1 MKKSKKFISLA
12 LVVVMVASLLS
23 ALGFAMSSES
33 VSAAS
38 KVNMTYRVIELVPA
52 SSSASFGYL
61 VSGQEPINI
70 ASYMQKNNSDAFATT
85 LKNAGIGEVS
95 KSGDD
100 YYYTSYNWFVE
111 NCLPKTNESGQE
123 LAWNVDVMTYTPS
136 QLKEALKD
144 ADFVNNTFNMVDLFV
159 FTEAGSNGF
168 PSVVSKI
175 KESLNAGCF
184 PMGYDENGHPSFK
197 DCSEFNWDLTYKIFK
212 KIAGA
217 DGVDP
222 SAYIFDYNTVKNI
235 VGSENGEARK
245 DTITNNIKYCYGTN
259 AKALETTSMGEA
271 TNYATVPN
279 ETGTTNNIFKLFA
292 MVTRMNPSTFYS
304 LYFKNAEDWY
314 GINPENGYLKGF
326 EDLKDNANCVSLGRS
341 EYSAWS
347 ERMLEPYFLRGT
359 KSKYHNEWYTEVI
372 TENISDLKAKL
383 GWTSNNYFN
392 AQLSGDAKFE
402 VQFYNNNTRKHQRG
416 VVYRA
421 DNSGLLGIKD
431 SLKSDVSTVIND
443 VNYPLDYKEYRYL
456 VVQPNGGGD
465 IDMSF
470 ISSVIA
476 ENEKAK
482 SGDYIYSLGMV
493 GGIKLDVMSMYQF
506 VNTNINLKETYDAIY
521 FGAESSNRY
530 DKVRNDYGV
539 GTNYIYYTAGK
550 EVNLNYE
557 NLDWASTGSNPKK
570 TILAGNDLTKNKKD
584 ELLAYC
590 STYGLPVIYSE
601 ALVNAKNNGNI
612 DKTTN
617 MYSFIDTIVGNS
629 SYKTIKDNG
638 SDGLSGDELKSL
650 TDILSANKLAL
661 SVLSAPPAYES
672 QYSFSF
678 MDQNASNDYRLNGIG
693 AKEPTFV
700 NSGSDKSRKLTFR
713 FKVNGGGKVKAYL
726 YLDMN
731 YDGIFQEGDPEDGG
745 ELYESWGE
753 VASDGSVITRT
764 CSKLPNDYVGA
775 ITWKLVVKNTETNKY
790 ATQIGYSAAKKD
802 DDDQVN
808 KTVVLQI
815 VPTSES
821 SKWGNGEYN
830 SNITGYTSLPQGAV
844 LLLPTKD
851 EIAVAK
857 AQNGNNEITKYD
869 PYTEVSKVQNYFK
882 DALRFDTVTYKVNTQ
897 EYKNKADQF
906 DVSVVDGKII
916 NKYNGT
922 VVSEGTVKYN
932 QPVDKF
938 SIYSTAGVYYYFLA
952 KQKDYDMDTYRL
964 SVAKFNE
971 LVAGGYITYD
981 SSKKVLKYNR
991 KQTKV
996 EGQTITELDTYEVL
1010 NIDMLVLGFCESMD
1024 LFSADAR
1031 SIIQKYIKDD
1041 NNAFVGFGA
1050 ITVNTNNTLAES
1062 IRAYMG
1068 MDRYNVTGLLD
1079 GSAANIDALYKLNDK
1094 NSVLVGKDGF
1104 TYMGANNLP
1113 IGNGSTATINMV
1125 NEGTVTH
1132 YPYSTPAVFRLA
1144 NAHMQPFQLN
1154 LEDPGLVT
1162 YYSLTVGDTYKDARN
1177 QYYMYKKGGLTYCA
1191 FGFNEGNSSGQ
1202 KAIAMKLPEAALFV
1216 NTIISNTETNPTTP
1230 ELPPAPLA
1238 EVKPINPD
1246 VETTPPVIN
1255 KDTSGSDVKT
1265 TDAYLYVYYDATK
1278 SNNGNDN
1285 VINDGTSTI
1294 GGSVIRAEFTAIV
1307 SEGTTGKLTFQTTT
1321 GKDIPLTIYTAEGTP
1336 VTDGIVQDGKNYY
1349 VDIPLEDS
1357 YYAANPVNEPDYA
1370 MTKNNEFTVRFITST
1385 LDNDDN
1391 EKGKTVVN
1399 MNLVKRGMFTIN

>member
-1 MKKSKKFISLA
+1 MKKSKKFISFA

-70 ASYMQKNNSDAFATT
+70 ASYMQKNNSDTFATT

-184 PMGYDENGHPSFK
+184 PMGYDEHGHESFK
-197 DCSEFNWDLTYKIFK
+197 ACTEFDWKLAYQIFK

-217 DGVDP
+217 DGVEP
-222 SAYIFDYNTVKNI
+222 SAYIFDYNTVRGI
-235 VGSENGEARK
+235 VGSEQNADK
-245 DTITNNIKYCYGTN
+245 NANVTANIKYFYGRAN
-259 AKALETTSMGEA
+259 GIETSSLGEQKGIGKDEQAIGA
-271 TNYATVPN
+271 TNNFY
-279 ETGTTNNIFKLFA
+279 KLFA
-292 MVTRMNPSTFYS
+292 MTTRMNPSTFYS
-304 LYFKNAEDWY
+304 LYFKNADDWY
-314 GINPENGYLKGF
+314 GIDPETGALKAFEPYNGNAENYAALGRLSHDAWGEKMLEPNFLENGYNVYNVKQ
-326 EDLKDNANCVSLGRS
+326 
-341 EYSAWS
+341 
-347 ERMLEPYFLRGT
+347 
-359 KSKYHNEWYTEVI
+359 
-372 TENISDLKAKL
+372 KL
-383 GWTSNNYFN
+383 GWVSEDYFR
-392 AQLSGDAKFE
+392 AQNGKLEIA
-402 VQFYNNNTRKHQRG
+402 FYNSNQRKSQRG
-416 VVYRA
+416 LVYRN
-421 DNSGLLGIKD
+421 DNGLLNYMGSMKDNIATIIKEN
-431 SLKSDVSTVIND
+431 T
-443 VNYPLDYKEYRYL
+443 YPLDSQQYRFL
-456 VVQPNGGGD
+456 VVQPNGGGNVNQA
-465 IDMSF
+465 F
-470 ISSVIA
+470 IQDFI
-476 ENEKAK
+476 AK
-482 SGDYIYSLGMV
+482 SEKTKDGDFTYSCGLV

-521 FGAESSNRY
+521 FGAESSNGY
-530 DKVRNDYGV
+530 DNIRNSYGV

-550 EVNLNYE
+550 EVTLYYE

-916 NKYNGT
+916 NKYNGN

-1255 KDTSGSDVKT
+1255 KDTSGNDVKT